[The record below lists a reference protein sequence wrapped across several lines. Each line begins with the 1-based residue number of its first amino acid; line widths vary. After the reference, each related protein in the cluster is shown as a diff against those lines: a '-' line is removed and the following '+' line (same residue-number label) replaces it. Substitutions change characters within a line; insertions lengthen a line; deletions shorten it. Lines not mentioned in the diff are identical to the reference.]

1 MTRKY
6 KFLVGILM
14 FFIAA
19 FFLFPGRGF
28 AIDFTIPN
36 VKIDAYLEENG
47 DAKVKE
53 TFTYSFEDDFNG
65 ITRTIVPKK
74 GSKITDLRAEERGKK
89 LKVEKD
95 ESLYSIHRK
104 GKSDETIT
112 IDIFYTIKNATSV
125 YKDVGD
131 FYWPFFDDR
140 NEADYEDYT
149 VTVHPPTETD
159 EVIAFGYDEAFNTE
173 AVQKDGS
180 VIFKLG
186 EVPSGKKGDIRVAY
200 DATLF
205 PTAKKANTSMK
216 DGILEARQALIDKAE
231 IWAERKELFDSIGSI
246 LIPAMAVF
254 FLFIITQELVRQRL
268 KKDEVQRNIPT
279 TFTVPKEKITL
290 PATIYFTYGT
300 QLSGEAM
307 AAAFLDLVRRGF
319 VSRTADDRFQIARPL
334 EGLKK
339 HEQQLLTFLFEEV
352 GQNGE
357 FRFADLDAYTKAK
370 KNHETYYKN
379 QLEWQNDVRHEVKQ
393 SGLYERKVGLRWLL
407 GLGSIILLP
416 FLIIFP
422 IFDSFG
428 LFMGTLLLLM
438 FVLGFAFFYWPKSF
452 DGLMIYHEWT
462 ALKERLQD
470 LPEKVWQSLSEEE
483 QVLLYL
489 YALGSKENRFVKNE
503 EMIGYFELPPSDSRT
518 SNFAGGVDIS
528 MMFALG
534 PIAATNFHTAHD
546 KAQSTM
552 TATSSSSGVGGGG
565 VGGGGGGSGAF

>member
-1 MTRKY
+1 MTKKF
-6 KFLVGILM
+6 KFLVGVLT

-36 VKIDAYLEENG
+36 VKIDAYLQENG

-65 ITRTIVPKK
+65 ITRSIIPKE
-74 GSKITDLRAEERGKK
+74 GTKITDLKAEEKGKK

-95 ESLYSIHRK
+95 EDLYSIHRK
-104 GKSDETIT
+104 GSSDETIT
-112 IDIFYTIKNATSV
+112 IDIFYTIENATSV

-140 NEADYEDYT
+140 NESDYEHYR
-149 VTVHPPTETD
+149 VTIHPPKETD

-173 AVQKDGS
+173 VIQKDGS

-200 DATLF
+200 DAALF
-205 PTAKKANTSMK
+205 PAAKKANTAMK
-216 DGILEARQALIDKAE
+216 DNILQAKQELIDKAE
-231 IWAERKELFDSIGSI
+231 TRAERKELFRSIGSI
-246 LIPAMAVF
+246 LIPAMAIF
-254 FLFIITQELVRQRL
+254 FLFMIIRDLVGQRM
-268 KKDEVQRNIPT
+268 KRSEARRNIPT

-290 PATIYFTYGT
+290 PATIYFTNSS
-300 QLSGEAM
+300 QLSGEAV

-319 VSRTADDRFQIARPL
+319 VSRTADDRFQMVGPL

-339 HEQQLLTFLFEEV
+339 HEQQLLKFLFEEV

-357 FRFADLDAYTKAK
+357 FKFADLDDYTKVK

-379 QLEWQNDVRHEVKQ
+379 QVEWQTAVGQEVKK
-393 SGLYERKVGLRWLL
+393 SGLYERKTGLRSLL
-407 GLGSIILLP
+407 GLGSVILLP

-422 IFDSFG
+422 IFDLFG
-428 LFMGTLLLLM
+428 LFMGALLLLS
-438 FVLGFAFFYWPKSF
+438 FLLGFAFFYWPKSL
-452 DGLMIYHEWT
+452 DGLTIYYEWKM
-462 ALKERLQD
+462 LKENLKD
-470 LPEKVWQSLSEEE
+470 LPEKVWHSLPEDK
-483 QVLLYL
+483 QVLVYL
-489 YALGSKENRFVKNE
+489 YALGIKENRFVKNE
-503 EMIGYFELPPSDSRT
+503 EMIGYFELPPSASRT
-518 SNFAGGVDIS
+518 SNFAGGVDMS
-528 MMFALG
+528 MMYTLG
-534 PIAATNFHTAHD
+534 PMAAINFHTAHD
-546 KAQSTM
+546 TAKSTM
-552 TATSSSSGVGGGG
+552 TTTSSSSTGGGGG